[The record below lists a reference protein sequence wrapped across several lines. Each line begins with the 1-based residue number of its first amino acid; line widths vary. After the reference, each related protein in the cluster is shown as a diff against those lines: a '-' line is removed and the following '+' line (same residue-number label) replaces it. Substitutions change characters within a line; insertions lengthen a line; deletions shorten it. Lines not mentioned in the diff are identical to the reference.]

1 MATEGGDKIAVETL
15 GLLESRLQRLAFYIT
30 GANELDSLDEKHFAD
45 AKAESIQARLQ
56 QAEDRLQRLASTSQ
70 VVEEILSLYRNHANI
85 FPGASETAE
94 QAAFSNPERL
104 SIIKSC
110 ATLFPTTASRLTS
123 IQDLPIPSAE
133 SSINL
138 IALHPRL
145 AKIQLLQDSQSQ
157 EIINLRL
164 RTASVLQRWYE
175 VGILA
180 SGECWTEWD
189 ERLMEVE
196 KTLRREE
203 GSRARDAAAI

>member
-1 MATEGGDKIAVETL
+1 M
-15 GLLESRLQRLAFYIT
+15 
-30 GANELDSLDEKHFAD
+30 
-45 AKAESIQARLQ
+45 
-56 QAEDRLQRLASTSQ
+56 ED
-70 VVEEILSLYRNHANI
+70 RNHANI
-85 FPGASETAE
+85 YSGISETAE

-133 SSINL
+133 SSTSL
-138 IALHPRL
+138 VALHPRL
-145 AKIQLLQDSQSQ
+145 AKVELLQDFQSQ
-157 EIINLRL
+157 EITNLRL

-180 SGECWTEWD
+180 YGECWTEWD
-189 ERLMEVE
+189 ERLMEIE